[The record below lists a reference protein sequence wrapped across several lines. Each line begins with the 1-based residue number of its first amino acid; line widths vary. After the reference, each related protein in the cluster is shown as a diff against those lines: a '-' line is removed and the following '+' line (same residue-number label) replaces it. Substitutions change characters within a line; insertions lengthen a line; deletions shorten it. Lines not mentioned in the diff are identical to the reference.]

1 MRFDDLWMIDILSGC
16 QIHSGDFDDEKVTSF
31 LPDREFV
38 MPPVTRE
45 GGNDAEELFTRENSI
60 EKCVEKLVGIWISRL
75 LLFLTVD
82 FYPLMGYRIEFKR
95 NASWRG
101 EKLFTLEIKLSES
114 FVSLPAFNARTLF
127 KSFDATPLQFQ
138 YHGKVLIPSLKER
151 EKIKKEEKK

>member
-1 MRFDDLWMIDILSGC
+1 MEDWYSFGMSDSLGRFRRWESN
-16 QIHSGDFDDEKVTSF
+16 QF
-31 LPDREFV
+31 L
-38 MPPVTRE
+38 TRQGIRNAPRDTR